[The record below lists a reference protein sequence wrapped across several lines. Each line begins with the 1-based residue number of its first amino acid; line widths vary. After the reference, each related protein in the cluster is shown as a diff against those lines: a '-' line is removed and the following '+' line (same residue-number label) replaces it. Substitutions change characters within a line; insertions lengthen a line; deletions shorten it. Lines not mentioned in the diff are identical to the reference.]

1 MSESPLCPITSPQE
15 DQCDWLRDQSLEMLS
30 DILCKRVDSKYVL
43 QKTSKLLRQRLRNHL
58 NHKNKDWVPLSQALS
73 WINAQQSVE
82 ILSQASNIVT
92 RKTLK
97 KRIDERL
104 QALTGEELFVGAFVA
119 KRFLKPGTK
128 TKAIYFG
135 QIDLVYNKNN
145 PDFEDRCCH
154 AIYDDKDAEDFSYSE
169 FLNAKNFFKKST
181 VIGVNCHTQL
191 FNYVYVKHACLK

>member
-1 MSESPLCPITSPQE
+1 MS
-15 DQCDWLRDQSLEMLS
+15 
-30 DILCKRVDSKYVL
+30 
-43 QKTSKLLRQRLRNHL
+43 
-58 NHKNKDWVPLSQALS
+58 LSQALS

-104 QALTGEELFVGAFVA
+104 QALTGEELFVGAFVV